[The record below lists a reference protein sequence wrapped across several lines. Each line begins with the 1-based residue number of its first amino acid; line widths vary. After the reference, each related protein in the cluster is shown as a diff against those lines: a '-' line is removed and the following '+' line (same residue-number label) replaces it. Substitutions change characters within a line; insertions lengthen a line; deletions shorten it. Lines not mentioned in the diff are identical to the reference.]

1 MNELYHHGIK
11 GMKWGVR
18 RYENRDG
25 TLTSLGK
32 KRYDKELHYL
42 RKNHGKGK
50 IPPEQAARDP
60 NSWVKTDRENT
71 KQVLNESRNAATNS
85 SSAIRKIGN
94 YRRSKAA
101 SQMDLSNMTNKELQD
116 AITRMNLEKQYRSLS
131 TENIA
136 TGADY
141 VSDVVSIAGDV
152 LAVGAS
158 AIGIAVGINTLMNR

>member
-18 RYENRDG
+18 KYQNRDG
-25 TLTSLGK
+25 TLTDSGRR
-32 KRYDKELHYL
+32 RYAKELKDNQ
-42 RKNHGKGK
+42 RKKKENRLSYDLVKN
-50 IPPEQAARDP
+50 PEGWAK
-60 NSWVKTDRENT
+60 NDREST
-71 KQVLNESRNAATNS
+71 KQVLNESKNVATSS

-94 YRRSKAA
+94 YKRAKVA

-141 VSDVVSIAGDV
+141 VSDALSIAGDV

-158 AIGIAVGINTLMNR
+158 AIGIAIGINALKNR